1 MLDWPVRGLLR
12 PGFRVKSKQLRW
24 RLWLVVA
31 LFGLSPQTASAQQWR
46 CYPFLQ
52 GETAPGA
59 AARIAGDA
67 GAFEILDLSVSRFV
81 PKNRYGRIRSSW
93 VACTW
98 VMPRLQSAV
107 IHTGE
112 RSWDIQPDPLW
123 YVLVL
128 VLVTPWGAYEV
139 NRRLKVRRAV
149 IAVMTQFGNS
159 IVQEFERPLVQS
171 RDPRRA
177 LRSRLR
183 FQPLRNRV
191 QVLLAPAPGRS
202 YPNLSDHKK
211 NVEYDIERVRQI
223 LGDTP
228 YVNDSVRQ
236 RGDWVV
242 LGFRARVVQPGLK
255 TRPTSTSVVGPVF
268 RPGSKRQV

>member
-1 MLDWPVRGLLR
+1 M
-12 PGFRVKSKQLRW
+12 
-24 RLWLVVA
+24 
-31 LFGLSPQTASAQQWR
+31 ASAQQWR

-52 GETAPGA
+52 GETAAGA

-98 VMPRLQSAV
+98 VMQQRTSTRLQSAV
-107 IHTGE
+107 IQTGG
-112 RSWDIQPDPLW
+112 RSRNNQPDPLW

-191 QVLLAPAPGRS
+191 QVLLAPAPGRT

-242 LGFRARVVQPGLK
+242 LGFRARVVEPGLKTRPTSTSLVQPGLK
-255 TRPTSTSVVGPVF
+255 TRPTSTSVVGRVF

>member
-1 MLDWPVRGLLR
+1 M
-12 PGFRVKSKQLRW
+12 
-24 RLWLVVA
+24 
-31 LFGLSPQTASAQQWR
+31 ASAQQWR

-52 GETAPGA
+52 GENAAGA

-67 GAFEILDLSVSRFV
+67 GAFEILDLSLSRFV

-98 VMPRLQSAV
+98 VTQQSSARMQNAVVRPLQ
-107 IHTGE
+107 

-123 YVLVL
+123 YWLVL
-128 VLVTPWGAYEV
+128 LLATPWGAFEV
-139 NRRLKVRRAV
+139 NRRLKTRRAV
-149 IAVMTQFGNS
+149 IAVMTQFGHA

-171 RDPRRA
+171 RDTRRA

-183 FQPLRNRV
+183 FQPFRNRF
-191 QVLLAPAPGRS
+191 QVLLAPAAGRS

-228 YVNDSVRQ
+228 YVNDSMRQ

-242 LGFRARVVQPGLK
+242 LGFRATVQGPGLK
-255 TRPTSTSVVGPVF
+255 TRQQKAGVT
-268 RPGSKRQV
+268 

>member
-1 MLDWPVRGLLR
+1 M
-12 PGFRVKSKQLRW
+12 
-24 RLWLVVA
+24 
-31 LFGLSPQTASAQQWR
+31 ASAQQWR
-46 CYPFLQ
+46 CYPFLR
-52 GETAPGA
+52 GETAAGA
-59 AARIAGDA
+59 AARIAGDT

-98 VMPRLQSAV
+98 VTQRTSARMQSTV
-107 IHTGE
+107 IRVPE
-112 RSWDIQPDPLW
+112 RSQDIRPDPLW
-123 YVLVL
+123 FLLVL

-139 NRRLKVRRAV
+139 NCRLKTRRAV
-149 IAVMTQFGNS
+149 IAVMTQFGNA
-159 IVQEFERPLVQS
+159 IVQEFERTLVQP

-183 FQPLRNRV
+183 FQPLRNRF

-211 NVEYDIERVRQI
+211 NVEYDVERVRQV

-228 YVNDSVRQ
+228 YVNNSMRQ

-242 LGFRARVVQPGLK
+242 LGFRARVQEPGLK
-255 TRPTSTSVVGPVF
+255 TRPTNTSVVGP
-268 RPGSKRQV
+268 GL